1 MSEFKEGAHI
11 RQTLRPWLRILT
23 RCRKTGITLKDT
35 GVRDEHGMEPIDGIF
50 SSPEKSPEQSPPKR
64 SNARQQADRTLTS
77 SDMDV
82 QQSMP
87 RKKSGNKNQRYDS
100 LIDELLASDEEG
112 AKTTLLNI
120 GSMPEPADALS
131 ARKSIR
137 PGRSSIFPP
146 PMGRSPIKTSLGSS
160 PRRQSSMGPPSGLR
174 RTSDGPNRS
183 GSQPTVARR
192 LDFGAVDETNAR
204 APGSG
209 SRNRG
214 PPRPDIFDL
223 PTSPARNKKR
233 THEESLVEDETM
245 LEESELAI
253 NGIGG
258 DSPLPDVEDTLPILD
273 QGGDTEPDEPD
284 EPDEPI
290 EESMDIPEEPQP
302 RPSLTKGRGK
312 ARKSLE
318 HKESPPPA
326 PSPAPKKKAGRPKK
340 TQGLVSARASNATAP
355 ARSRTAVQSRP
366 ISNRQVEDES
376 AMDVDQSIEEA
387 SMPQIGEEETEELED
402 KIEEG
407 EETEPD
413 TEPEQESEPEPEV
426 EPEPEPEPE
435 SPPAKKKKRG
445 RPKTGSKPDVH
456 VDEPEEP
463 VQLPERPAK
472 KAKKAPASKKP
483 PPSQRDP
490 NARVTS
496 KKNSAKNKSK
506 GKQKED
512 MPPPPL
518 PPVSQTSSQPESSQS
533 RTASQARSLQI
544 LRQGTPFEDVG
555 AKTTRSGR
563 ISTKPVE
570 YWRNERIEY
579 GHDGTKKE
587 IIRAEDVEETKR
599 SAARA
604 RPRKRTTKRSESAI
618 EEEPEL
624 ELEEW
629 EVNEGQF
636 QGWVNGWDEKQ
647 NIIIDEGGRH
657 EGKVPKSL
665 CYHAGWSNGCQPGVF
680 AFLWLTRHTEL
691 AYSAVK
697 LQTREVAGANFRYS
711 KILGIPFFGAGMVDI
726 PPHGSKRSKNSRRMY
741 MTFCLLSGKVSVT
754 VGDNEFSIS
763 KGGVFMVPRGE

>member
-1 MSEFKEGAHI
+1 MAPAASKSRDNQFFNVGV
-11 RQTLRPWLRILT
+11 QG
-23 RCRKTGITLKDT
+23 RKTGITLKDT

-87 RKKSGNKNQRYDS
+87 RKTFGNKNQRYDS

-174 RTSDGPNRS
+174 RTSDGPNRA

-233 THEESLVEDETM
+233 THEESFVEDETV

-253 NGIGG
+253 NGVGE

-273 QGGDTEPDEPD
+273 QGGDTEPD

-312 ARKSLE
+312 ARKSLDRR
-318 HKESPPPA
+318 ESPPPA

-340 TQGLVSARASNATAP
+340 TQGLVSARASNATVP

-366 ISNRQVEDES
+366 VSNRQVEDES
-376 AMDVDQSIEEA
+376 AMDIDQSIEEA
-387 SMPQIGEEETEELED
+387 SMPQVGEEETEELED

-413 TEPEQESEPEPEV
+413 TEPEQEPEPEPEV
-426 EPEPEPEPE
+426 EPESEPEPA
-435 SPPAKKKKRG
+435 SPPAKKKRG

-483 PPSQRDP
+483 PPSQRGP

-496 KKNSAKNKSK
+496 KKDSAKNKSK

-533 RTASQARSLQI
+533 RAASQARSLQI

-599 SAARA
+599 PAARA

-618 EEEPEL
+618 EEEPEM

-629 EVNEGQF
+629 EINEGQF

-657 EGKVPKSL
+657 E
-665 CYHAGWSNGCQPGVF
+665 
-680 AFLWLTRHTEL
+680 EL

-711 KILGIPFFGAGMVDI
+711 KILGTPFFGAGMVDI

-741 MTFCLLSGKVSVT
+741 MAFCLLSGKVSVT

-763 KGGVFMVPRGE
+763 KGGVFMVPRGNFYSITNDNEVPARIFFAQGCEVAPEPEQATPSS